1 MPLRCRRAP
10 CSRRSPSENPVP
22 VPTSFFRSETA
33 EMIREEGLQRGLARA
48 EVRGWAECVL
58 RVLVFRRFEVGDAV
72 RERVVTCRDLDT
84 LDRWFDR
91 AYAPEVT
98 RAEDIFAG
106 TPVAPSVSVEARA
119 FRLAE
124 GQARGV
130 IALLDSRGV
139 EIGDLA
145 RERITACTDPAT
157 LDRWFNRAH
166 TVPRAEDLFSG

>member
-1 MPLRCRRAP
+1 
-10 CSRRSPSENPVP
+10 
-22 VPTSFFRSETA
+22 
-33 EMIREEGLQRGLARA
+33 MIREEGLQRGLARA